1 MNLLSPTTLAYIR
14 GLSPQAA
21 AHFEA
26 AGDMTPPPVPR
37 RTTRPAPRQVID
49 NRLLL
54 AIILAT
60 QNGRSG
66 PAGDEDVIEG
76 EWTDVTD

>member
-1 MNLLSPTTLAYIR
+1 MTNLLSPATLDMIRAFDPIGAAY
-14 GLSPQAA
+14 L
-21 AHFEA
+21 EA

-49 NRLLL
+49 DRTLL
-54 AIILAT
+54 AFILAT

-66 PAGDEDVIEG
+66 PAGDEDVVDG
-76 EWTDVTD
+76 EFEVWD

>member
-1 MNLLSPTTLAYIR
+1 MNLLSPAALAYVASILPM
-14 GLSPQAA
+14 GAA
-21 AHFEA
+21 YLAA

-54 AIILAT
+54 AVILAT

-76 EWTDVTD
+76 EWEEVD

>member
-1 MNLLSPTTLAYIR
+1 MKNLLSPAALAYVASILPM
-14 GLSPQAA
+14 GAA
-21 AHFEA
+21 YLEA

-54 AIILAT
+54 AFILAT

-66 PAGDEDVIEG
+66 PAGDEDVVDG
-76 EWTDVTD
+76 EFEVWD

>member
-1 MNLLSPTTLAYIR
+1 MKNLLSPAALAYVASILPM
-14 GLSPQAA
+14 GAA
-21 AHFEA
+21 YLAA

-54 AIILAT
+54 VIM

-66 PAGDEDVIEG
+66 PAGDEDVVDG
-76 EWTDVTD
+76 EFEVWD

>member
-1 MNLLSPTTLAYIR
+1 MKNLLSPAALAYVASILPM
-14 GLSPQAA
+14 GAA
-21 AHFEA
+21 YLAA

-37 RTTRPAPRQVID
+37 AVID
-49 NRLLL
+49 NRALL

-60 QNGRSG
+60 QNGRSE

-76 EWTDVTD
+76 EWEEVD

>member
-1 MNLLSPTTLAYIR
+1 MTNLLSPAALAYVASILPM
-14 GLSPQAA
+14 GAA
-21 AHFEA
+21 YLAA

-37 RTTRPAPRQVID
+37 RTTRSAPRQVID

-54 AIILAT
+54 AFILAT

-66 PAGDEDVIEG
+66 PAGDEDVIEE
-76 EWTDVTD
+76 EWTELD

>member
-1 MNLLSPTTLAYIR
+1 MKNLLSPAALAYVASILPM
-14 GLSPQAA
+14 GAA
-21 AHFEA
+21 YLAA

-54 AIILAT
+54 AVILAT
-60 QNGRSG
+60 QEGRG
-66 PAGDEDVIEG
+66 KPAGDEDVVDG
-76 EWTDVTD
+76 EFEVWD

>member
-1 MNLLSPTTLAYIR
+1 MKNLLSPAALAYVASILPM
-14 GLSPQAA
+14 GAA
-21 AHFEA
+21 YLAA

-54 AIILAT
+54 AVILAT

-66 PAGDEDVIEG
+66 PAGDEDVVDG
-76 EWTDVTD
+76 EFEVWD

>member
-1 MNLLSPTTLAYIR
+1 MNLLSPAALAYVASILPM
-14 GLSPQAA
+14 GAA
-21 AHFEA
+21 YLAA

-54 AIILAT
+54 AVILAT

-76 EWTDVTD
+76 EWTELN

>member
-1 MNLLSPTTLAYIR
+1 MNLLSPAALAYVASILPM
-14 GLSPQAA
+14 GAA
-21 AHFEA
+21 YLAA

-54 AIILAT
+54 AVILAT

-66 PAGDEDVIEG
+66 PAGDEDVVDG
-76 EWTDVTD
+76 EFEVWD